1 MNKEAFPLLARINNP
16 SDLKQVTPEK
26 LPDVCTELRQFIID
40 VVSEHGGHL
49 GASLGVIELT
59 VALHY
64 VFQFPDDQLIW
75 DVGHQAYGHKILTE
89 RKDIFHQN
97 RKLNG
102 LSGFPNRAESPY
114 DSFGTGHSSTSL
126 SAISG
131 MAIASFLQ
139 KNYIRQHIAVIG
151 DGALTAGMAFEAL
164 NNLGTKPLNQTNT
177 LLILNDNG
185 MSIDPNIGALHDF
198 FRSENISTEKKQKYN
213 FFENL
218 NIPYHGI
225 FDGHNLPNLIQKL
238 DELRQI
244 SGVKVLHI
252 RTKKGKGFDVA
263 EEDQITWHAPGTF
276 NKISGQIN
284 KPELYKK
291 PSPPKYQDVFGQTLT
306 ELAIQNSKI
315 IGVTPAMLSGSSL
328 QMMKR
333 QLPERVFDVGIAEQ
347 HAVTFSAGLATQGFL
362 PFCNLYSTFSQRA
375 YDQLIHDVCLQDLR
389 VIFCLDRAGLVG
401 EDGATHQGVFDL
413 AFLRCIPNLTL
424 FAPMN
429 ETELRNILFTAQL
442 PEKESGFEGALA
454 IRYPRGKGVLLNWKT
469 PFGKIEIGKGREIS
483 EGEKI
488 AILSIG
494 HIGNMVQNLLQNLHQ
509 ENIQPAHFDMRFI
522 KPLDKGLLTKIFLNY
537 SKIIT
542 IEDGAILGGFGS
554 AVAEFATD
562 NHFASEIIRLGVP
575 DRFIEQGKISELHQI
590 CQIDEIYLE
599 KVIRENW

>member
-40 VVSEHGGHL
+40 IVSEHGGHL

-131 MAIASFLQ
+131 LAMASFLQ
-139 KNYIRQHIAVIG
+139 KNYTRQHVAVIG

-177 LLILNDNG
+177 LIILNDNG

-198 FRSENISTEKKQKYN
+198 FRAEKSSLKEKQKYN
-213 FFENL
+213 FFQNL
-218 NIPYHGI
+218 NIPYYGI
-225 FDGHNLPNLIQKL
+225 HDGHNLSNLIHKL
-238 DELRQI
+238 KELQQI

-252 RTKKGKGFDVA
+252 YTKKGKGFDVA

-276 NKISGQIN
+276 NKISGEIN

-306 ELAIQNSKI
+306 ELALQNSKI

-328 QMMKR
+328 RMMK
-333 QLPERVFDVGIAEQ
+333 QQFPERVFDVGIAEQ
-347 HAVTFSAGLATQGFL
+347 HAVTFSAGLAAQGFL

-375 YDQLIHDVCLQDLR
+375 YDQLIHDVCLQNLR
-389 VIFCLDRAGLVG
+389 VVFCLDRAGLVG

-413 AFLRCIPNLTL
+413 VFLRCIPNLTL

-429 ETELRNILFTAQL
+429 EIELRNMLFTAQL
-442 PEKESGFEGALA
+442 SETESKFKGALA
-454 IRYPRGKGVLLNWKT
+454 IRYPRGKGVLLDWKAS
-469 PFGKIEIGKGREIS
+469 FQKIAIGKGRQIS
-483 EGEKI
+483 EGKKI
-488 AILSIG
+488 AILSVG
-494 HIGNMVQNLLQNLHQ
+494 HIGNMVQDVLQNLHR
-509 ENIQPAHFDMRFI
+509 ENIQIAHFDMRFI
-522 KPLDKGLLTKIFLNY
+522 KPLDEILLTKIFLNY

-554 AVAEFATD
+554 AVAEFAVD
-562 NHFASEIIRLGVP
+562 NHFSSKIIRLGIP
-575 DRFIEQGKISELHQI
+575 DRFIEQGKIPELHQL
-590 CQIDEIYLE
+590 CQIDETYLE
-599 KVIRENW
+599 KVIRKNW